1 MPAYLIVDCEVT
13 DPERY
18 EVLQKA
24 RPARDRE
31 IRRALSGPR
40 RRYDAARRQL
50 AAQAGRG
57 ARVSDEEAA
66 KRFYASPE
74 YSAARVKRAGAA
86 NMNMVLV
93 PGVSA

>member
-1 MPAYLIVDCEVT
+1 MTLLEGNWRPKRVV
-13 DPERY
+13 
-18 EVLQKA
+18 VLEF
-24 RPARDRE
+24 P
-31 IRRALSGPR
+31 
-40 RRYDAARRQL
+40 
-50 AAQAGRG
+50 
-57 ARVSDEEAA
+57 DEEAA